1 MLISCFIL
9 ATSVSIDALG
19 IGITY
24 GLRNTKITR
33 CANIILFILSILMTS
48 LSVFIGDTLSNF
60 LPNFITNF
68 IGSFFLIIMGIWVIY
83 QALNKKNN
91 KDSNVYVGE
100 AKIYKFFIDFL
111 GITIQIIRNPISS
124 DLDSSKKIDW
134 KEALYL
140 GIALSIDSFCIGIFG
155 SIIGYSSVLFPI
167 LVASFQLIFLTI
179 GSFLGTK
186 LSNISKIPENIWS
199 IISGILLI
207 CIAISRFFI

>member
-1 MLISCFIL
+1 M
-9 ATSVSIDALG
+9 
-19 IGITY
+19 
-24 GLRNTKITR
+24 
-33 CANIILFILSILMTS
+33 
-48 LSVFIGDTLSNF
+48 
-60 LPNFITNF
+60 
-68 IGSFFLIIMGIWVIY
+68 
-83 QALNKKNN
+83 
-91 KDSNVYVGE
+91 
-100 AKIYKFFIDFL
+100 
-111 GITIQIIRNPISS
+111 
-124 DLDSSKKIDW
+124 DSSKKIDW